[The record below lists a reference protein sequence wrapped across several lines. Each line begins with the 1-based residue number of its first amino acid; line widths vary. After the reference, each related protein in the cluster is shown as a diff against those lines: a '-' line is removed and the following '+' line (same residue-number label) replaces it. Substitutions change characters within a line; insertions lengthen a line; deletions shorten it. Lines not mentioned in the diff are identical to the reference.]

1 VDYLPLFADLKAR
14 PVLVVGGGDIA
25 ARKISLLRRAGAVVR
40 IVAKKLAAEL
50 QRDVDA
56 GHVEW
61 LAQAFDEQQLDQ
73 VFLLIAAPITANST
87 AGYLMRRMRAIAWLT
102 WWTTSR
108 CAPLFSLRLLTARR
122 WLWPFLPAVMR
133 RCWRVCCAKK

>member
-1 VDYLPLFADLKAR
+1 MDYLPLFADLKAR

-25 ARKISLLRRAGAVVR
+25 VRKISLLRRAGAVVR

-61 LAQAFDEQQLDQ
+61 LAQEFDEQQLDQ
-73 VFLLIAAPITANST
+73 VFLVIAATNNRELNRRVFDAAN
-87 AGYLMRRMRAIAWLT
+87 ARHRLVNVVDDQ
-102 WWTTSR
+102 
-108 CAPLFSLRLLTARR
+108 PLCSFSLRLLTARR